1 MERTAIVVLA
11 LGLAASGW
19 RPARVTAVAAGLA
32 RPRSDDGAM
41 GAGERFANEDAV
53 WPVVDRFGPEVRPA
67 REPALISSAA

>member
-32 RPRSDDGAM
+32 RPRSDEGAIR
-41 GAGERFANEDAV
+41 AGERFAAEGAV
-53 WPVVDRFGPEVRPA
+53 WPVVDLLEPEALPA
-67 REPALISSAA
+67 RGPALISSAA

>member
-19 RPARVTAVAAGLA
+19 RSARGTAVAAGLA
-32 RPRSDDGAM
+32 HPRAEEGAM
-41 GAGERFANEDAV
+41 RADQRVATEDAV
-53 WPVVDRFGPEVRPA
+53 WPVVDGFDPAFYPA